1 MATVI
6 DKTIH
11 SKKPYSFTTEPSM
24 MTRTLAHHFFEA
36 SAKRRHGDVRNDA
49 KELAQNGTN
58 DVNVVENGV
67 NGYIGNGVPDDVLLI
82 NFRNPT
88 VDVLKRN
95 DLEIRS
101 RFGKPFFLLKD

>member
-1 MATVI
+1 
-6 DKTIH
+6 
-11 SKKPYSFTTEPSM
+11 

-58 DVNVVENGV
+58 DVNVVENGVNGRVGNGVNVVENGV